1 MSVTVLPE
9 DRRNMEAK
17 LVHFAK
23 PGKENTDEVLSLAK
37 RRAKE
42 LRPVNSGDFFDLK
55 IREILCK
62 PLF

>member
-1 MSVTVLPE
+1 
-9 DRRNMEAK
+9 MEAK
-17 LVHFAK
+17 IVYFEK
-23 PGKENTDEVLSLAK
+23 PGKENTVKTLRLAK